1 MWGKG
6 KPFSLE
12 DENFHGQEQMH
23 GVASR
28 METMP
33 LWIILVVIIIFAEN
47 SHFCSTEILKL
58 VHVDESFLL
67 SVLQKMGWVDM
78 VVYFHGQIL
87 CFHE

>member
-1 MWGKG
+1 MCMWGKG

-58 VHVDESFLL
+58 VHVDGSFFAF
-67 SVLQKMGWVDM
+67 SFAKNGFW
-78 VVYFHGQIL
+78 G
-87 CFHE
+87 